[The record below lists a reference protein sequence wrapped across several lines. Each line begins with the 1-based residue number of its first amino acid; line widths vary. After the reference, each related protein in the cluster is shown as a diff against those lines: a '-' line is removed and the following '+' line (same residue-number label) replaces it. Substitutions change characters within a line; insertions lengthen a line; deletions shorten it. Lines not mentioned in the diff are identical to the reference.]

1 MVSGADVVFAALAV
15 LVAGS
20 GVLAVTSR
28 QVVHAALWLVVAL
41 GALGGVY
48 LVLGAEVVALVQLLV
63 YVGAVVVLVL
73 FALMLTRAPIGRSDD
88 LDSPVATR
96 VGAALAGLAT
106 TGLLGGALL
115 AAAGD
120 DRLPDPGTRGQADQ
134 LGQVLFTSW
143 VLPFEL
149 LSLLLLAALVG
160 ALAVSRG
167 DDQDDQGDQGDQR
180 VGDGDPRGAGPGES
194 AGTGGRSR

>member
-1 MVSGADVVFAALAV
+1 MNGVDVVMAALAV

-20 GVLAVTSR
+20 GLAAVTSR
-28 QVVHAALWLVVAL
+28 QVVHAALWLVVSL
-41 GALGGVY
+41 GSLAGVY
-48 LVLGAEVVALVQLLV
+48 LVLGAEVVALVQVLV

-88 LDSPVATR
+88 LDSPRAVR
-96 VGAALAGLAT
+96 IGAAVAGLAT
-106 TGLLGGALL
+106 TALVGGSLLL
-115 AAAGD
+115 AVGD
-120 DRLPDPGTRGQADQ
+120 DEILVRGERGQAQ
-134 LGQVLFTSW
+134 PVGEALFGSW

-167 DDQDDQGDQGDQR
+167 DDA
-180 VGDGDPRGAGPGES
+180 GDPS
-194 AGTGGRSR
+194 